1 MFSVIKFILIGF
13 IQGITE
19 FLPISSSGHIVLFGS
34 LFDLDNLL
42 LLSVV
47 AHIGT
52 LFAVIFCYRKRLAE
66 ILTQFGRD
74 VNSIL
79 HKRKIEKNCTTKLYI
94 NLIIATIPTILMV
107 LVFNKMIED
116 SFSNRTLIWGFL
128 ISAILLVIADFKKDS
143 KKSVNKRS
151 ALYMGI
157 AQGLALLPGISR
169 SGSTLVCG
177 LLVGV
182 NKQEA
187 LDFSFLMSIPI
198 IIASAVYENFKLF
211 TAQITV
217 NWFGIFTVMLTS
229 FIFGIL
235 SIKIM
240 LKLVKK
246 NKLYFFSIYLIAL
259 SLIIL
264 FFF

>member
-1 MFSVIKFILIGF
+1 MIELIKYVLIGF
-13 IQGITE
+13 IQGLTE
-19 FLPISSSGHIVLFGS
+19 FLPISSSGHVVLFGS

-47 AHIGT
+47 AHVGT
-52 LFAVIFCYRKRLAE
+52 LFAVIFCYRKRLVE
-66 ILTQFGRD
+66 LVKKPFNKT
-74 VNSIL
+74 N
-79 HKRKIEKNCTTKLYI
+79 I
-94 NLIIATIPTILMV
+94 NLLIATIPTVVIV
-107 LVFNKMIED
+107 LLFNHFIED
-116 SFSNRTLIWGFL
+116 NFSTNTLIWGFL
-128 ISAILLVIADFKKDS
+128 LSAVLLIIADFKKDS
-143 KKSVNKRS
+143 YRPVNKRS
-151 ALYMGI
+151 ALYMGL

-182 NKQEA
+182 EKNEA

-198 IIASAVYENFKLF
+198 IIASAVYESIKLF
-211 TAQITV
+211 TMQLTV
-217 NWFGIFTVMLTS
+217 NWLGIFIVMITS

-235 SIKIM
+235 SIKLM
-240 LKLVKK
+240 LKIVKK
-246 NKLYFFSIYLIAL
+246 NKLYFFSIYLIVL